1 MILRKDGALC
11 SFIVMTVCTSMN
23 KQSSIRS
30 VHPYERKMKQQN
42 VVAAKPLDKNGWN
55 FIGNTIG
62 ISNEVF
68 ASYDVFYNEVHYK
81 NYEFLAES

>member
-1 MILRKDGALC
+1 MIDSDL
-11 SFIVMTVCTSMN
+11 
-23 KQSSIRS
+23 
-30 VHPYERKMKQQN
+30 HPYERQMKQQN

>member
-1 MILRKDGALC
+1 MDSGLC
-11 SFIVMTVCTSMN
+11 SSNVFIKHSL
-23 KQSSIRS
+23 IL
-30 VHPYERKMKQQN
+30 HPYERKMKQQN

-55 FIGNTIG
+55 FIGNIIG

-68 ASYDVFYNEVHYK
+68 ASYDVFCNEVHYK